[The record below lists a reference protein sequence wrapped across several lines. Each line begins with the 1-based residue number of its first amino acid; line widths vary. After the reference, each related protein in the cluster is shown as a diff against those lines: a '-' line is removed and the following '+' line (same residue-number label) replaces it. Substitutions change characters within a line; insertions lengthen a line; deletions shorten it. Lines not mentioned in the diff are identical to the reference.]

1 MAITHI
7 GRPVR
12 RRVSSAYGTALV
24 VTMMPEGLYVKEYG
38 RRTSYQLPWGSAYA
52 HGARLAA
59 DRRRAE
65 KLAERKARKLARKGK
80 L

>member
-1 MAITHI
+1 MAITQM

-24 VTMMPEGLYVKEYG
+24 VTMQPEGLYVKEYG
-38 RRTSYQLPWGSAYA
+38 RRTSYLLPWGAAFVYA
-52 HGARLAA
+52 ARLAA

-65 KLAERKARKLARKGK
+65 KAAERNARKSAKRRR
-80 L
+80 